1 MEMGALFRRKSISD
15 LMSDAETEVGLK
27 RTLGPVNLVAIGVG
41 GIIGAGIFVLTGQAA
56 ANYAGPGIIISFCL
70 AAIAC
75 AFAGLCYAEFASM
88 IPIAGSAYT
97 YSYATMG
104 EFLAWF
110 IGWDLILEYGVGAG
124 TVAVGWS
131 GYATSFLRNLGIHI
145 PPQVMASPGT
155 ELVYLP
161 SAVLQQLQLSVP
173 QGWYAVANY
182 AKDLAPAGVPLD
194 SLQQATAL
202 FNLPAAL
209 IVLAL
214 TALLIRGIK
223 ESATF
228 NAIMVV
234 LKVSIVIL
242 VIGLGFAYV
251 NSDNWFPLIPPNTG
265 EFGHFGWSGVARA
278 AGVIFFAYI
287 GFDAV
292 STAAQETVNP
302 KRDMPVGIL
311 GSLVI
316 CTILYI
322 LVALVITGVANY
334 TRLNVPDPIAVAID
348 IMGIRWLAVL
358 VKLGAIAGLTSVILV
373 LLLGQPRIFFTM
385 SRDGLLPPAFS
396 RVHPEYGTPFM
407 TTLVTGI
414 AVAILASLVPM
425 SILGELVSIGT
436 LAAFIIV
443 CAAVLVLRY
452 KQPDV
457 PRPFKTPWVP
467 VVPMLGIVFCL
478 YLALGLPPDTWIR
491 LIVWLAIGLTIYFS
505 YGIKHSV
512 LRGREAVPEPKP
524 MPTVEA

>member
-1 MEMGALFRRKSISD
+1 V
-15 LMSDAETEVGLK
+15 AEGQADVGLK

-56 ANYAGPGIIISFCL
+56 ANYAGPAIILSFCL

-104 EFLAWF
+104 EFFAWF
-110 IGWDLILEYGVGAG
+110 IGWDLILEYGVCAG

-131 GYATSFLRNLGIHI
+131 GYFTSFLRNMGIHV

-161 SAVLQQLQLSVP
+161 SAVLQQIHLTVP
-173 QGWYAVANY
+173 QGWYALSNY
-182 AKDLAPAGVPLD
+182 AKDLAQVGIPLD
-194 SLQQATAL
+194 SLQHATAL

-214 TALLIRGIK
+214 TALLVRGIE

-228 NAIMVV
+228 NAIIVI

-242 VIGLGFAYV
+242 VICLGFAYV
-251 NSDNWFPLIPPNTG
+251 NTDNWFPLIPPNTG

-292 STAAQETVNP
+292 STAAQETINP
-302 KRDMPVGIL
+302 KRDMPIGIL
-311 GSLVI
+311 GSLTI
-316 CTILYI
+316 CTVLYI
-322 LVALVITGVANY
+322 LVALVITGVAHY
-334 TRLNVPDPIAVAID
+334 SKLNVPDPIAVAID
-348 IMGIRWLAVL
+348 IMGVKWLALL

-373 LLLGQPRIFFTM
+373 FLLGQPRIFFTM

-396 RVHPEYGTPFM
+396 KVHSKYGTPFM
-407 TTLVTGI
+407 TTMATGI
-414 AVAILASLVPM
+414 AVAIIAAIVPM
-425 SILGELVSIGT
+425 AMLGELVSIGT

-443 CAAVLVLRY
+443 CASVLVLRR
-452 KQPDV
+452 KQPDA
-457 PRPFKTPWVP
+457 PRPFKCPWVP
-467 VVPMLGIVFCL
+467 FVPVAGIAFCL
-478 YLALGLPPDTWIR
+478 YLAIGLPGDTWIR
-491 LIVWLAIGLTIYFS
+491 LIVWLVIGMTIYFT
-505 YGIKHSV
+505 YGIKHSI
-512 LRGREAVPEPKP
+512 LRGRGEAAAVTPAPAAP
-524 MPTVEA
+524 VA